1 MSEAWQCQQIP
12 CMIQHINIMYFLIS
26 CDFNLYLIS
35 CLPQH
40 REDVQ
45 LEDVQFDPCFQYF
58 VNSLSTI
65 SSVSQRH
72 AVAEGE
78 HLGSFTTRAAWFTQC
93 CVRWTEATSAWATA
107 SHRTF
112 PGWGRVGSHWKGLE
126 VEGDGFRNGKSW
138 PLNMFFLLISGVHR
152 RLCGFQWLFEFHIL
166 LPQSSPNF
174 QEQCRETKGAPRLS
188 LAQAEE
194 PEKAA
199 SFTVLDG
206 LKGCEVALTAMD
218 RRVTNLED
226 CLEDIGSDLAWW
238 LRWYWS
244 CMSLLNLYNIYIYS
258 EVCEIGEVV
267 CDIKSWKN
275 GEGMWG
281 CILGSK

>member
-1 MSEAWQCQQIP
+1 MPANS
-12 CMIQHINIMYFLIS
+12 MYHTTHQHHVMYFLIS

-45 LEDVQFDPCFQYF
+45 VEDVQFDPCFQYF

-112 PGWGRVGSHWKGLE
+112 PGWGEWGVIGRVWRLREMDFGMGKVDLWTCFSCWFPVFIVVYVAFNDFLNFTSFYLSRPQT
-126 VEGDGFRNGKSW
+126 FR
-138 PLNMFFLLISGVHR
+138 
-152 RLCGFQWLFEFHIL
+152 
-166 LPQSSPNF
+166 SSAV
-174 QEQCRETKGAPRLS
+174 RPR
-188 LAQAEE
+188 
-194 PEKAA
+194 
-199 SFTVLDG
+199 VLH
-206 LKGCEVALTAMD
+206 
-218 RRVTNLED
+218 D
-226 CLEDIGSDLAWW
+226 CLWHKQRNQRRQLPS
-238 LRWYWS
+238 RF
-244 CMSLLNLYNIYIYS
+244 
-258 EVCEIGEVV
+258 
-267 CDIKSWKN
+267 
-275 GEGMWG
+275 
-281 CILGSK
+281 